1 MVLYNILSGVTYTA
15 TYHFLAGTLLHN
27 DSKDRNLLGIYL
39 QSENCSIFCKYF
51 YRLIISQEQK
61 EDSFQELSKVIQES
75 QAVPAHTHMRPPHS
89 IPPHPAHHLDSN
101 YLAAILPRNSDTT
114 PIHFDL
120 PHSPHLPR
128 TDYCIH
134 SNL

>member
-39 QSENCSIFCKYF
+39 QSEKCSTFCKYF
-51 YRLIISQEQK
+51 YLLVTSQEQK
-61 EDSFQELSKVIQES
+61 EDSFQELFEVIQES
-75 QAVPAHTHMRPPHS
+75 QAAPAHTHINLPHS
-89 IPPHPAHHLDSN
+89 ILPHPDHHLDSN
-101 YLAAILPRNSDTT
+101 CLVLIPPHNSDTT
-114 PIHFDL
+114 PIRFNL
-120 PHSPHLPR
+120 PLHQLLC
-128 TDYCIH
+128 TNH